1 MKIENKYFRFRI
13 LLVGAL
19 FLVSF
24 ALIAAK
30 AIDLQIYRSPWLSQ
44 KASGQYQHSLT
55 TSGKRGIIYDRN
67 LRQMAVSIHVTSIAA
82 YPPRLKETKVTAK
95 VLANI
100 LKLDAADIN
109 RKLTANKPFVW
120 IKRQTTAKE
129 TRAVKDLQIA
139 GIDFVTEYNRF
150 YPHTTLAAQALGFT
164 GLDGAGLE
172 GIEFYYNQHLKG
184 ANKNF
189 TVFKDALGNKF
200 STDSS
205 QPANSRGH
213 DLILTIDGNIQYIT
227 EKALQEVVD
236 RYSALSALA
245 IVMQPRTG
253 AILSIAHYPLINPN
267 TYTRFDKS
275 LWRNRAVTDSFEP
288 GSTMKIFSAAA
299 ALENGQTTAGSLFYC
314 ENGAYRI
321 GKNVVHDIHKR
332 GWLSLQQIV
341 KFSSNIGAVKI
352 GEKVGPKALYL
363 TLRNFGFGRKTD
375 VDFPGETSGRL
386 SDYSQWS
393 KMDTGAISFGH
404 GISVSA
410 IQMVSAVSAIANDG
424 ILMKPYI
431 VKQIV
436 NQNDQPVKRF
446 KPQRIRR
453 AVSAST
459 AKIVKNIMK
468 TVITEGGTGVNAAL
482 DGYSVCGKTGTSRKL
497 DETGQYSHD
506 SHTAS
511 FVGFTPADN
520 PEIAIL
526 VVVDEPKEKYYGG
539 VVAAPVFKQIAQQTL
554 NYLNVPPDGDT
565 TKFRVF
571 LGREAN
577 G

>member
-1 MKIENKYFRFRI
+1 MNIENKYFRFRI

-19 FLVSF
+19 FLISF
-24 ALIAAK
+24 GLIAAK
-30 AIDLQIYRSPWLSQ
+30 AIHLQIYRSPWLSQ
-44 KASGQYQHSLT
+44 KASGQYQHSST
-55 TSGKRGIIYDRN
+55 KSGKRGNIYDRN

-82 YPPRLKETKVTAK
+82 YPARLKETKVTAK

-100 LKLDAADIN
+100 LKLDASKIR
-109 RKLTANKPFVW
+109 RKLAANKPFVW

-129 TRAVKDLQIA
+129 TKAVKDLQIP
-139 GIDFVTEYNRF
+139 GIDFVMEYNRF

-164 GLDGAGLE
+164 GVDGAGLE

-184 ANKNF
+184 TNKNF
-189 TVFKDALGNKF
+189 MVFKDALGNKISADPNQ
-200 STDSS
+200 ST
-205 QPANSRGH
+205 NSRGH
-213 DLILTIDGNIQYIT
+213 DLILTIDSNIQYIT
-227 EKALQEVVD
+227 EKALQDAVD

-253 AILSIAHYPLINPN
+253 EILSIAHYPLINPN
-267 TYTRFDKS
+267 TYTQFDKS

-299 ALENGQTTAGSLFYC
+299 ALEDGRTTANSLFYC

-341 KFSSNIGAVKI
+341 KFSSNIGAVKV
-352 GEKVGPKALYL
+352 GEKVGAKALYH
-363 TLRNFGFGRKTD
+363 TLRNFGFGRKTG
-375 VDFPGETSGRL
+375 VDFPGETPGRL
-386 SDYSQWS
+386 SDYSYWS

-404 GISVSA
+404 GVSVSA
-410 IQMVSAVSAIANDG
+410 IQMIAAVSAIANDG

-431 VKQIV
+431 VQQVV
-436 NQNDQPVKRF
+436 NQNGQPVKRF
-446 KPQRIRR
+446 KPQKIRR
-453 AVSAST
+453 AVSART
-459 AKIVKNIMK
+459 AKIIKNIMK

-497 DETGQYSHD
+497 DETGQYSHN

-511 FVGFTPADN
+511 FIGFAPADK

-526 VVVDEPKEKYYGG
+526 VVVDEPKGKYYGG
-539 VVAAPVFKQIAQQTL
+539 IVAAPVFKQIAQQTL
-554 NYLNVPPDGDT
+554 NYLNVPPDGGT

-571 LGREAN
+571 LDREAK